1 MFVSLVA
8 AFRALFVVVIVSVA
22 LIKYLCATF
31 STAWIDRMLHVKG
44 NSFCFVLVAM
54 DIIMLI
60 KYILSPIFDRAFFCC
75 W

>member
-31 STAWIDRMLHVKG
+31 STAWIDRMLHV
-44 NSFCFVLVAM
+44 
-54 DIIMLI
+54 
-60 KYILSPIFDRAFFCC
+60 
-75 W
+75 